1 MAQNTLALV
10 QKLIKT
16 KLTATTKNLRPGNWL
31 FFRYNAKDKTLL
43 YDATPCI
50 FVLSVSP
57 GYVLGLNWHWMP
69 KAIKISMLRY
79 ILKSNKQNI
88 KESKPLQFSY
98 AQAKSLI
105 RKMVFRPVVRL
116 YIKKRI
122 SSRSLVIPNE
132 NIKEIAL
139 ADYSTFVN
147 GISSEEMYK
156 KAKANAASRSSKG
169 SKKLK
174 RVSNDSPQKNPS
186 KKSKGGF
193 KNHNA
198 FKS

>member
-69 KAIKISMLRY
+69 KAMKISMLRY

-98 AQAKSLI
+98 VQAKSLI
-105 RKMVFRPVVRL
+105 RKWSLDQLFD
-116 YIKKRI
+116 YILKKEFQVEV
-122 SSRSLVIPNE
+122 L
-132 NIKEIAL
+132 
-139 ADYSTFVN
+139 
-147 GISSEEMYK
+147 
-156 KAKANAASRSSKG
+156 
-169 SKKLK
+169 
-174 RVSNDSPQKNPS
+174 
-186 KKSKGGF
+186 
-193 KNHNA
+193 
-198 FKS
+198 

>member
-16 KLTATTKNLRPGNWL
+16 KLTNTTKNLRPGNWL

-69 KAIKISMLRY
+69 KAMKISMLKY

-105 RKMVFRPVVRL
+105 RKMVFRPIVRL

-156 KAKANAASRSSKG
+156 KAKANAASRG
-169 SKKLK
+169 PKKLK
-174 RVSNDSPQKNPS
+174 RISNDSQKNPS

>member
-16 KLTATTKNLRPGNWL
+16 KLTNTTKNLRPGNWL

-69 KAIKISMLRY
+69 KAMKISMLRY

-98 AQAKSLI
+98 VQAKALI

-122 SSRSLVIPNE
+122 SARSLVIPNE

-156 KAKANAASRSSKG
+156 KAKANAASRG
-169 SKKLK
+169 VKKFK
-174 RVSNDSPQKNPS
+174 RVSNDLPRKNPS

-193 KNHNA
+193 KKHDA